1 MNNEMI
7 HLLVRKSRG
16 NYINKLDSLV
26 TGYEGEEDFARIVRQ
41 YLPHRSLFLTNF
53 IFEQPSYAQIDGI
66 LLMSDRIHLYE
77 VKNYDAHCSITEGKL
92 YYNHRHINHNPI
104 QQIERATDYFRNIL
118 IQNKLNI
125 SLQPHLVLIHPFA
138 TLEQDDSVQIPI
150 LLRNQLRHHFQ
161 MIDSSMH
168 SHPRYDPTTI
178 HDILNYYQI
187 NDWHNYFEQHSFN
200 LSDLRAGVYC
210 TNCGSFYMEK
220 TTYYFKCQHCHTSIS
235 KKAALDYL
243 IQECAAL
250 TPGEVIKTKDLFY
263 LIDQSLSPNWVYRM
277 LNQKL
282 DRVAYGTYVKPKLD
296 PDFLN
301 KLLGLYYRSVK

>member
-7 HLLVRKSRG
+7 YLLVRKSRG

-26 TGYEGEEDFARIVRQ
+26 TGYEGEEEFARIVRQ
-41 YLPHRSLFLTNF
+41 YLPHRSIFLTNY

-77 VKNYDAHCSITEGKL
+77 VKNYDAHCSITDGKL

-104 QQIERATDYFRNIL
+104 QQIERAADYFRNIL

-150 LLRNQLRHHFQ
+150 LLRNELRNHFQ
-161 MIDSSMH
+161 TIDSSTH

-282 DRVAYGTYVKPKLD
+282 DRVAYGTYVKPKLV

>member
-77 VKNYDAHCSITEGKL
+77 VKKYDAHCSIAEGKL

-104 QQIERATDYFRNIL
+104 QQIERTADYFRNIL

-125 SLQPHLVLIHPFA
+125 SLQSHLVLIHPFA
-138 TLEQDDSVQIPI
+138 TLEQDDSAQVPI
-150 LLRNQLRHHFQ
+150 LLRNQLRNHFQ
-161 MIDSSMH
+161 MIDSSMR
-168 SHPRYDPTTI
+168 SQTRYDPTTI
-178 HDILNYYQI
+178 HDILNYYRI

-243 IQECAAL
+243 IQECVAL